1 VRLSRPFSAAECFVS
16 LLTSAAGTSG
26 AASGNIKSMLDSAA
40 KRIMPS
46 PIIRTILDPDVS
58 AQDILVQ
65 HVFKFD
71 GMSTHDVLL
80 LKLITSQLKG
90 SIFFE
95 ALNSKNSLD
104 VASVARFLLRYL
116 PFPRLMA
123 LASSNNIVPV
133 SMLLIH
139 AFGATNHSFLN
150 SPSLSYR
157 RGSDPGAIAVA
168 AADHVLRIK
177 PLPCSRTSH
186 LTAVLNQSRKV
197 EVLKAASAPRPAP
210 PAEQNNDSPVH
221 ISCDQNGNLYVC
233 GAIKTVIRVMDTSGH
248 LKHDLT
254 IKTSDGCDLP
264 VKFLRATTIDWS
276 TGNIYVTDR
285 DADALHCIS
294 PSGQVIASLPSGVL
308 NKPRG
313 LSWCARSRRLAVAD
327 YENHQVI
334 ILDSELNVIAKLKG
348 PTPAD
353 KFQNPIDTDFD
364 VNGFLYVMDSR
375 NNRLHPLSP
384 PPPLHSPISSDHYS
398 PQY

>member
-1 VRLSRPFSAAECFVS
+1 
-16 LLTSAAGTSG
+16 
-26 AASGNIKSMLDSAA
+26 MLDSAA
-40 KRIMPS
+40 KRIIPS
-46 PIIRTILDPDVS
+46 PTIRTILNPDVS
-58 AQDILVQ
+58 SQDILVQ
-65 HVFKFD
+65 HAFKFD

-80 LKLITSQLKG
+80 LKLITSQLKS

-139 AFGATNHSFLN
+139 AFGATSHSFLN
-150 SPSLSYR
+150 SASLSYR
-157 RGSDPGAIAVA
+157 RSSDPGTVAVA
-168 AADHVLRIK
+168 AADHVLRIR

-186 LTAVLNQSRKV
+186 LIAVLNQSRKV

-233 GAIKTVIRVMDTSGH
+233 GAINTAIRVMDAMGN

-264 VKFLRATTIDWS
+264 VMCLRATAVDWS

-285 DADALHCIS
+285 DGDALHCIS
-294 PSGQVIASLPSGVL
+294 PSGHVIVSLPSGVL

-313 LSWCARSRRLAVAD
+313 LSWCARSRRVAVAD
-327 YENHQVI
+327 YGNHQVI
-334 ILDSELNVIAKLKG
+334 ILDSDLNVTAKLKG

-353 KFQNPIDTDFD
+353 NFQNPIDTDFD
-364 VNGFLYVMDSR
+364 VNGFLYVLDSR
-375 NNRLHPLSP
+375 KNR
-384 PPPLHSPISSDHYS
+384 SPITTTTSFHNFMCSSF
-398 PQY
+398 PPILGLC

>member
-1 VRLSRPFSAAECFVS
+1 
-16 LLTSAAGTSG
+16 
-26 AASGNIKSMLDSAA
+26 MLDSAA

-123 LASSNNIVPV
+123 LSSSNNIVPV

-139 AFGATNHSFLN
+139 AFGASNHSFLN
-150 SPSLSYR
+150 SPSLSCR
-157 RGSDPGAIAVA
+157 RSSDPAAIAVA
-168 AADHVLRIK
+168 AADHVLRIR

-186 LTAVLNQSRKV
+186 LTALLNQSRKA
-197 EVLKAASAPRPAP
+197 EVLKAASSPRPAP

-233 GAIKTVIRVMDTSGH
+233 GAVKTVIRVMDASGH
-248 LKHDLT
+248 IKHDLT
-254 IKTSDGCDLP
+254 IKTSDGYDLP
-264 VKFLRATTIDWS
+264 TVKFLRATTIDWS

-294 PSGQVIASLPSGVL
+294 PSGLVIASLPSGVL

-364 VNGFLYVMDSR
+364 VNGFLYIMDSR
-375 NNRLHPLSP
+375 NNRLPPPSP
-384 PPPLHSPISSDHYS
+384 PLTTVTTAFPNFL
-398 PQY
+398 